1 MQMHGQNLSYADK
14 QDLMSSFPN
23 IKLCYDNIIH
33 NKVENVT
40 KNVVYDLC
48 SAIPCGKKCFTWF
61 TQLHNK
67 NVCLVL
73 ELIDKKNINDIKKYN
88 CVFNNELVYGKYG
101 TIFYGTLFH
110 YSQTPFFTIEDVFYC
125 KGDDVTCNNWSR
137 KFNILSNV
145 FSNDIK
151 QIAYNKTFVV
161 FGLPLMARDTE
172 ELKTL
177 LEDVQYKIYNVQFR
191 CFDKTNNLDS
201 ILLSGI
207 NNVVKIS
214 GATPAIPESK
224 QEPLRP
230 EPQPQPHT
238 QPQIPPKTQ
247 SITQTLPKNII
258 FKVKADIQ
266 NDIYHLYCMENNKEI
281 FYNVAYIPDYKTSVM
296 MNKLFR
302 NIKENDNLDLLE
314 ESDDEEEFQNE
325 NIDRFVDVNKS
336 HLMICKFNH
345 KFKKWYPVKDFSNQN
360 PLIVEK
366 KDLGDCEKN
375 NYSQYHNNNN
385 YNNTNTNFQNKK
397 YNIAPRQ
404 YQYQYQH
411 QNKRPFHAQNS
422 NQNPNY
428 VKVK

>member
-1 MQMHGQNLSYADK
+1 MQMYAQNLSFADK

-33 NKVENVT
+33 NKVENCS
-40 KNVVYDLC
+40 KNVDYDLC

-73 ELIDKKNINDIKKYN
+73 ELIDKKSINDIKVYN

-125 KGDDVTCNNWSR
+125 KGDDVSGNNWSR

-151 QIAYNKTFVV
+151 QISYNKNFIV
-161 FGLPLMARDTE
+161 FGLPLMARDTD

-177 LEDVQYKIYNVQFR
+177 IEDVQYKIYNIQFR

-201 ILLSGI
+201 VLLSGI
-207 NNVVKIS
+207 NNVIKTS
-214 GATPAIPESK
+214 GAAPIHETK
-224 QEPLRP
+224 QEPLM
-230 EPQPQPHT
+230 QT
-238 QPQIPPKTQ
+238 QTPRSTQMLSPKTQ
-247 SITQTLPKNII
+247 IANVPSKTLPKDIV

-266 NDIYHLYCMENNKEI
+266 NDIYHLYYIENNVEV

-325 NIDRFVDVNKS
+325 SIDRFVDINKS
-336 HLMICKFNH
+336 YLMICKFNH
-345 KFKKWYPVKDFSNQN
+345 KFKKWYPVKEYLSQK

-366 KDLGDCEKN
+366 NVLTDYEKN
-375 NYSQYHNNNN
+375 NYSNGKN
-385 YNNTNTNFQNKK
+385 YNSTTRQSQNK
-397 YNIAPRQ
+397 PQTQ
-404 YQYQYQH
+404 Y
-411 QNKRPFHAQNS
+411 QNKRPFQNR
-422 NQNPNY
+422 NQI
-428 VKVK
+428 KKLAM

>member
-40 KNVVYDLC
+40 KNIEYDLC

-73 ELIDKKNINDIKKYN
+73 ELIDKKSINDIKVYN

-110 YSQTPFFTIEDVFYC
+110 YMQTPFFTIEDVFYC
-125 KGDDVTCNNWSR
+125 KGNEVGNDNWSS
-137 KFNILSNV
+137 KFNILSNI

-151 QIAYNKTFVV
+151 QIAYNKTFIV
-161 FGLPLMARDTE
+161 FGLPLMGRDTD

-177 LEDVQYKIYNVQFR
+177 IEDVQYKIYNIQFR
-191 CFDKTNNLDS
+191 SFNKTNTMDS

-207 NNVVKIS
+207 NSIVKTS
-214 GATPAIPESK
+214 GAAAPTPESK
-224 QEPLRP
+224 QEPLVQTEVKP
-230 EPQPQPHT
+230 TSIPAPPPT
-238 QPQIPPKTQ
+238 LPPKT
-247 SITQTLPKNII
+247 LPKDIV
-258 FKVKADIQ
+258 FKVKPDIQ

-325 NIDRFVDVNKS
+325 NIDRFVDMNKS
-336 HLMICKFNH
+336 YLMICKFNH
-345 KFKKWYPVKDFSNQN
+345 KFKKWYPIKEYLSQK

-366 KDLGDCEKN
+366 NVLTDYEKN
-375 NYSQYHNNNN
+375 NYSQYHNKNYNN
-385 YNNTNTNFQNKK
+385 NNTNTNFQNKN
-397 YNIAPRQ
+397 YNSAPRQ
-404 YQYQYQH
+404 YQN
-411 QNKRPFHAQNS
+411 QNKRPF
-422 NQNPNY
+422 NQHHHNYNHTHNRNQKSSY
-428 VKVK
+428 VK

>member
-1 MQMHGQNLSYADK
+1 MQMYAQNLSFADK

-33 NKVENVT
+33 NKVENCS
-40 KNVVYDLC
+40 KNIEYDLC
-48 SAIPCGKKCFTWF
+48 CAIPCGKKCFTWF
-61 TQLHNK
+61 TQVHNK

-73 ELIDKKNINDIKKYN
+73 ELIDKKSINDIKVYN

-125 KGDDVTCNNWSR
+125 KGDDVSGNNWSR
-137 KFNILSNV
+137 KFNILSNI

-151 QIAYNKTFVV
+151 QISYNKNFIV
-161 FGLPLMARDTE
+161 FGLPLMARDTD

-177 LEDVQYKIYNVQFR
+177 IEDVQYKIYNIQFR
-191 CFDKTNNLDS
+191 SFNKTNTLDS
-201 ILLSGI
+201 ILASGI
-207 NNVVKIS
+207 NSVVKIS
-214 GATPAIPESK
+214 VPAVPTPERLQTPK
-224 QEPLRP
+224 PMRRP
-230 EPQPQPHT
+230 TP
-238 QPQIPPKTQ
+238 
-247 SITQTLPKNII
+247 TQTPRQTLTQITPNAQTTPKNII

-281 FYNVAYIPDYKTSVM
+281 FYNIAYIPDYKTSVM

-325 NIDRFVDVNKS
+325 NIDRFVDMNKS
-336 HLMICKFNH
+336 YLMICKFNH

-360 PLIVEK
+360 PLIVDK
-366 KDLGDCEKN
+366 KELEECEKN
-375 NYSQYHNNNN
+375 NYGHY
-385 YNNTNTNFQNKK
+385 
-397 YNIAPRQ
+397 
-404 YQYQYQH
+404 
-411 QNKRPFHAQNS
+411 QNKRPFYN
-422 NQNPNY
+422 NNPNYNRNHTQNRNQKTSY